1 MVNRAYRKHLLR
13 GVAALNRGSTISSVL
28 TERKDLFDP
37 VAVQMIRVGEE
48 AGVLDTMTAEIA
60 DFYEEEVD
68 STLGNLTVIIEPVL
82 MILIGLGVGFLA
94 VSIIL
99 PIYGLVEEI

>member
-1 MVNRAYRKHLLR
+1 
-13 GVAALNRGSTISSVL
+13 
-28 TERKDLFDP
+28 
-37 VAVQMIRVGEE
+37 
-48 AGVLDTMTAEIA
+48 MTAEIA